1 LGKINAMRRVI
12 LLLLA
17 CAYLIGCGGKSEK
30 KNAATGNFKD
40 NDFTGPFPYLELR
53 YHVADSTL
61 MNNIAGERPLTVIG
75 KNYFP
80 DSLIQSFFG
89 KGAKPKFYPLGKAR
103 NGDKE
108 IYVAMKAVDG
118 EQRAAFLFCYD
129 GQLNYKDGLILCH
142 TDNNPA
148 TSSSATI
155 DKSFNIM
162 IHNETRHS
170 SDDIEVK
177 DQSLVYNSEGF
188 FMDVVNN
195 DPEKEQ
201 AMENP
206 LDTFPAK
213 RKYSGDY
220 AADANNFVS
229 IRDGKDSG
237 TFMFYY
243 YFEKKEGCSNKI
255 KDIATFNSKNT
266 ALFRKDGDPCV
277 FSFTFNG
284 NQLSIKEDH
293 GCGNY
298 RDMDCTL
305 NGVFSLRKKGSLV
318 ADTAKRTTKPVVAK
332 PVDTKSKPAPKAK
345 PEPPKKPLVKKAPV
359 VHEEVQ

>member
-1 LGKINAMRRVI
+1 MRRVI
-12 LLLLA
+12 LLLFA
-17 CAYLIGCGGKSEK
+17 CTYLIGCNSKSDK
-30 KNAATGNFKD
+30 KSDSIGNFKD

-53 YHVADSTL
+53 YHVADSTIIK
-61 MNNIAGERPLTVIG
+61 NNTGEKPLALAGT
-75 KNYFP
+75 KYFS

-108 IYVAMKAVDG
+108 IYIAIKAVDG
-118 EQRAAFLFCYD
+118 DRRAAFLLCYD
-129 GQLNYKDGLILCH
+129 EQLNYKDGLLLCN
-142 TDNNPA
+142 TDDNPA

-162 IHNETRHS
+162 IHNEIRRS
-170 SDDIEVK
+170 SDDVEVI

-206 LDTFPAK
+206 LDTFPAR
-213 RKYSGDY
+213 RKFSGDY
-220 AADANNFVS
+220 AADANNFIS
-229 IRDGKDSG
+229 IRDGKDSSE
-237 TFMFYY
+237 FIFFY
-243 YFEKKEGCSNKI
+243 YFEKSDGCSNKI
-255 KDIATFNSKNT
+255 RDIARFNSKNT

-277 FSFTFNG
+277 FTFTFNG
-284 NQLSIKEDH
+284 NGNQVVVKEDH

-298 RDMDCTL
+298 RAVDCTL
-305 NGVFSLRKKGSLV
+305 NGTFNRKKKLNF
-318 ADTAKRTTKPVVAK
+318 ATDTIKKISTPVPPKQQPKPTTKTKPV
-332 PVDTKSKPAPKAK
+332 
-345 PEPPKKPLVKKAPV
+345 PPKKTPVKKAPV